1 MNTIESIAEAIN
13 DIIQREMEFCKEDG
27 INTTYTEQL
36 EHVLSEL
43 KETATF
49 LHYPNYTN
57 K

>member
-1 MNTIESIAEAIN
+1 MNTTESIAEAIN

-36 EHVLSEL
+36 EHILSEI

-49 LHYPNYTN
+49 LYYPDYTN